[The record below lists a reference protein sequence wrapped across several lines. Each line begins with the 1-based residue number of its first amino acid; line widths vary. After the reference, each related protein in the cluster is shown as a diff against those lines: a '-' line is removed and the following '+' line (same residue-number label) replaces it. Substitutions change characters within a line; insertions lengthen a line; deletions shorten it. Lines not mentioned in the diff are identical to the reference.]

1 MINQLIDFHI
11 VNTKLCR
18 IRNVWTY
25 PTILEYLCVYLN
37 MKYLSSF
44 SICNKTSIHM
54 RCYSICHP
62 EFFTLTNK
70 NAYNVYN
77 PAAACNNGVF
87 AVSVVIHFET
97 IQPCSSSNSSLH

>member
-1 MINQLIDFHI
+1 MNQLIDLHI
-11 VNTKLCR
+11 IVYTKLCR
-18 IRNVWTY
+18 IY
-25 PTILEYLCVYLN
+25 ILPYLSIYLYLN
-37 MKYLSSF
+37 MKYLISF

-54 RCYSICHP
+54 RCYSTCLP

-70 NAYNVYN
+70 NAYNIYN

-97 IQPCSSSNSSLH
+97 IQPCSSSNSNLH